1 MRHSL
6 GTPESGQSRGDMYE
20 IAVFEDSIVKIR
32 KDIMFISIPQEAVVI
47 PENMDAIRAAM
58 EMQTDGADGVAETN
72 KYLELGKWM
81 EK

>member
-1 MRHSL
+1 
-6 GTPESGQSRGDMYE
+6 
-20 IAVFEDSIVKIR
+20 
-32 KDIMFISIPQEAVVI
+32 MFAINIPQEAVVI

-58 EMQTDGADGVAETN
+58 EMQTDGAEGVRETN